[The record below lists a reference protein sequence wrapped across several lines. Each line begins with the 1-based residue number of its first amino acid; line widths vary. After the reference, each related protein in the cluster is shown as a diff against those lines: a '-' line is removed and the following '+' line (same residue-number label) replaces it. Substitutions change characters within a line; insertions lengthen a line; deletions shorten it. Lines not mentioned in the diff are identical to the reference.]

1 MLGACQV
8 GSMVERVVRAVKTV
22 VAVMAAAALAEE
34 AAAVRKE
41 AVTAM
46 GEPSVEE
53 MLEAEGGLGEGATGV
68 VGQGEPLWWCAKTSA
83 CSSSSATRIG

>member
-22 VAVMAAAALAEE
+22 VAVMGAAELGEE

-41 AVTAM
+41 AVTARGGAGGGGM
-46 GEPSVEE
+46 WGGG
-53 MLEAEGGLGEGATGV
+53 GGLGEGATGV
-68 VGQGEPLWWCAKTSA
+68 VGQGEPLWWCAKTSS
-83 CSSSSATRIG
+83 CSSTKSTRIG